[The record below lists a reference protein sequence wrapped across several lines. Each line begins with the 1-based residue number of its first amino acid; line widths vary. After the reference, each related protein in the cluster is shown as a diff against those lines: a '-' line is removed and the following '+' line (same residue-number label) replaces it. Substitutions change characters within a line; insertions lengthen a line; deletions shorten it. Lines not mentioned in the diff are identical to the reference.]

1 MRNLIILLFV
11 CILFPLSALATMQ
24 EPDRILYK
32 GRLLWTG
39 SITMGGY
46 PIVTDS
52 TYKYTK
58 WNTACARGYVATW
71 ELRNDSLFLAKV
83 YDADF
88 DEIPLSVLYPHRDT
102 SSGVFASWFNYM
114 LFARRGDRTPV
125 FFAKFKEGKVE
136 AFHEVTGYSFPMDF
150 SGIWCGEDSLWQVK
164 LDLVCGDKEKITGI
178 YTARKKNGDL
188 QCRVAENINFAVRGR
203 QRYEE
208 ISMYI
213 QTDTI
218 KGNEIW
224 IMVSPLKNDSL
235 EFRVI
240 FPDSSVL
247 EIPEKCRLRRCSL

>member
-1 MRNLIILLFV
+1 MGQVQDN
-11 CILFPLSALATMQ
+11 P
-24 EPDRILYK
+24 
-32 GRLLWTG
+32 
-39 SITMGGY
+39 SIM
-46 PIVTDS
+46 
-52 TYKYTK
+52 
-58 WNTACARGYVATW
+58 C
-71 ELRNDSLFLAKV
+71 
-83 YDADF
+83 
-88 DEIPLSVLYPHRDT
+88 
-102 SSGVFASWFNYM
+102 
-114 LFARRGDRTPV
+114 
-125 FFAKFKEGKVE
+125 
-136 AFHEVTGYSFPMDF
+136 
-150 SGIWCGEDSLWQVK
+150 IWCGEDSLWQVK

-224 IMVSPLKNDSL
+224 IMVSPLKNDLL

-240 FPDSSVL
+240 FPDSSVP

>member
-32 GRLLWTG
+32 GRLLLTG

-114 LFARRGDRTPV
+114 LFGRRGGIGHLC
-125 FFAKFKEGKVE
+125 FLLNLEKGKLKH
-136 AFHEVTGYSFPMDF
+136 FMKLLDILF
-150 SGIWCGEDSLWQVK
+150 LWIFQAYGVVK
-164 LDLVCGDKEKITGI
+164 IVYGK
-178 YTARKKNGDL
+178 
-188 QCRVAENINFAVRGR
+188 
-203 QRYEE
+203 
-208 ISMYI
+208 
-213 QTDTI
+213 
-218 KGNEIW
+218 
-224 IMVSPLKNDSL
+224 
-235 EFRVI
+235 
-240 FPDSSVL
+240 
-247 EIPEKCRLRRCSL
+247 